1 MRYDTV
7 MIKRTISAVLVI
19 VLAIAAMTMSAVA
32 ADAPTISVGA
42 ASGNPGDTVTV
53 TLSIENNPGVCAM
66 ILTPTYD
73 TAALRLDGAKLSD
86 DFDGMLECVNK
97 IVWIHSGGD
106 SQNNGT
112 FLTLSFTVLDSARAG
127 DSKISLTYSNGDI
140 CNWDEKYVDFE
151 IVSGKIEILSDGTG
165 TVASTASPDSE
176 TNGDG
181 SSATDKSAPATDMA
195 VGTDSGTGSDSDAV
209 SKPAGKTD
217 NTALIV
223 LVVAVALAAVVLV
236 CIVVRS
242 KKKGKTGEDTA
253 VSKPKEN
260 PDFVSD
266 SAPKQESL
274 PEENAESD
282 ADASNKDE
290 KSDS

>member
-1 MRYDTV
+1 

-73 TAALRLDGAKLSD
+73 TTALRLDGAKLSD

-127 DSKISLTYSNGDI
+127 DSNISLTYSNGDV

-181 SSATDKSAPATDMA
+181 SAATDKSAPATDKAA
-195 VGTDSGTGSDSDAV
+195 VTDSDTASDSDAV
-209 SKPAGKTD
+209 SKSAGKTD
-217 NTALIV
+217 STALIV

>member
-140 CNWDEKYVDFE
+140 CNLDEKYVDFE

-181 SSATDKSAPATDMA
+181 SAATDKSAPSTHNSA
-195 VGTDSGTGSDSDAV
+195 VTVSYTASDSDAV

-217 NTALIV
+217 NTDLIV
-223 LVVAVALAAVVLV
+223 LVGAVELAAVVLV

>member
-1 MRYDTV
+1 MRYDTD

-19 VLAIAAMTMSAVA
+19 VLAIAAMTMSAA
-32 ADAPTISVGA
+32 AAGAPTISVGT

-73 TAALRLDGAKLSD
+73 TTALRLDGAKLSD
-86 DFDGMLECVNK
+86 DFDGMLECVSK

-140 CNWDEKYVDFE
+140 CNWDEKNVDFE
-151 IVSGKIEILSDGTG
+151 IVSGKIDILSDGTG

-181 SSATDKSAPATDMA
+181 SAVTDKSAPATDKA
-195 VGTDSGTGSDSDAV
+195 AGTDSDTDSDSDAV
-209 SKPAGKTD
+209 SKPDGKTD
-217 NTALIV
+217 NTAVIV
-223 LVVAVALAAVVLV
+223 VIVAVVLAAVVLV
-236 CIVVRS
+236 CVVVRS
-242 KKKGKTGEDTA
+242 KKKEKTGEDTV
-253 VSKPKEN
+253 VSEPKVN
-260 PDFVSD
+260 ADSVSD
-266 SAPKQESL
+266 SASKQESL
-274 PEENAESD
+274 PEKNIESD

>member
-112 FLTLSFTVLDSARAG
+112 FLTLSFTVLD
-127 DSKISLTYSNGDI
+127 
-140 CNWDEKYVDFE
+140 
-151 IVSGKIEILSDGTG
+151 
-165 TVASTASPDSE
+165 
-176 TNGDG
+176 
-181 SSATDKSAPATDMA
+181 DKSAPATDKAA
-195 VGTDSGTGSDSDAV
+195 VTDSDTASDSDAV

>member
-1 MRYDTV
+1 
-7 MIKRTISAVLVI
+7 
-19 VLAIAAMTMSAVA
+19 
-32 ADAPTISVGA
+32 
-42 ASGNPGDTVTV
+42 
-53 TLSIENNPGVCAM
+53 M

-181 SSATDKSAPATDMA
+181 NAATDKSAPATDKAA
-195 VGTDSGTGSDSDAV
+195 VTDSDTASDSDAV

>member
-181 SSATDKSAPATDMA
+181 SAATDKSAPATDKVA
-195 VGTDSGTGSDSDAV
+195 VTDSDTASDSDAV

-253 VSKPKEN
+253 V
-260 PDFVSD
+260 
-266 SAPKQESL
+266 
-274 PEENAESD
+274 
-282 ADASNKDE
+282 
-290 KSDS
+290 

>member
-181 SSATDKSAPATDMA
+181 NAATDKAA
-195 VGTDSGTGSDSDAV
+195 VTDSDTASDSDAV

-282 ADASNKDE
+282 ADAPNKDE

>member
-32 ADAPTISVGA
+32 VGAPTISVGA

-181 SSATDKSAPATDMA
+181 SAATDKSAPATDKVA
-195 VGTDSGTGSDSDAV
+195 VTDSDTASDSDAV